1 MLMKYLNA
9 MDEIN
14 ISEEDD
20 TSTFELVSSWFDRHL
35 YRIAQTLQQLSEQ
48 EAVFQKH
55 VVGNIMQ
62 TGKARQEITHSRKDK
77 EEMLQRIDDVN

>member
-35 YRIAQTLQQLSEQ
+35 YRIAQTLQ
-48 EAVFQKH
+48 
-55 VVGNIMQ
+55 
-62 TGKARQEITHSRKDK
+62 
-77 EEMLQRIDDVN
+77 